1 MQLTTENND
10 VFINLWNE
18 NKPDGFVHP
27 MRKGVADIIFY
38 ALELAEY
45 TVNFENDVLSL
56 YDNQTNED
64 LGNKSLK
71 DIFDKAYSICDTD
84 YPDDTTSRTFG
95 FNILS
100 IFENEELSP
109 IEYKKEIRET
119 LYKFYQT
126 EKYFNTDEF
135 LFNSIDYTTKNWVEI
150 DNTYYEFEETQNMLS
165 IGDSIVDLENIYGEI
180 HFPDEAITDG
190 KIKIFDSDSSCIDYL
205 CEKHNLKDFEEIQDI
220 LMRDFDYP
228 TKEVVE
234 KVLPDFD
241 NEQIKLLA
249 DIIED
254 QEINLEYITPLTF
267 ENIYFEIDESKL
279 TDFEIETLDE
289 IKKQLL
295 KPTVEIFKQSF
306 DSFIMSLSEAASSSI
321 QKDLEKLKSKA
332 LYVFNVDNNEFT
344 IVSKRDS
351 ENPFMVHK
359 YYPENETGGIHHG
372 SYDIDTYESAEKIA
386 ANRLINEQK
395 EKYELINFIAGTRE
409 EDFNLELKNELFS
422 VFKYLNEYSL
432 TEENKIE
439 LIDVKAYQY
448 EGPSGKL
455 KVLVE
460 YNGNCREDDLFNL
473 LHDDEEKGQDG
484 HDYEINGYKIDLN
497 PIKAEKSGTISEYLA
512 MLKNVE
518 EKWPDFTDIVEVFRV
533 NGILI
538 SEEDKK
544 DFETF
549 FNYHMEINT
558 QSFFKKN
565 EKLYLEDEVA
575 GSKELVDKEFL
586 FGKLESYIQNCNDSN
601 DEYLQVHKNLFS
613 KYIQEQTYLTQEE
626 QKSQMYKK
634 IYSKDSNGT
643 ERWREYDDKG
653 NQIHYKDHKGNESWY
668 EYNEKGNQI
677 HYKDSKGFEEWH
689 EYDEKGNEIYYKNSY
704 GIERWK
710 EYDDKGN
717 VIYYKD
723 SDGIEEWN
731 EYDDKGNRIH
741 FKSSRGYEYWSE
753 YDDKGNVIHFKD
765 SNGYETWTDYDNK
778 GNVIYYKDSNGFER
792 SSTVEYVS
800 KEQYLQEKNNSQIET
815 KYTKADINDLQSF
828 FFPYPQLSESLCYQI
843 LDDFELYKIPFF
855 KDSDGNIYQRE
866 MNTDLAEGDESD
878 YQLLTQDGI
887 IDQEYNWLIDRKYT
901 PEDEIDL
908 QKELEDIKK
917 FEENPKSYYKKI
929 FKLALEKE
937 IEKVKKEINEG
948 NVKDVIE
955 KNILEIAEERLGSY
969 ASPEE
974 IIGWYISDDEKNY
987 FENWKNSGDFPD
999 YKEALDSMFA
1009 YVYEHDTSKQNLR
1022 YISELNDT
1030 TQNKLK
1036 TLLQEHFEK
1045 EGLSEG
1051 EIKTAIQN
1059 AIDSKIDD
1067 LNQLMESNEKIK
1079 SLLTNEEDWQ
1089 QVVYEWNE
1097 RKQGTNSEFKPIGTL
1112 VEVNPSHKQ
1121 QCESLRKNTSFIDI
1135 YDAELILGMIN
1146 YDKDSF
1152 EFMLDIDNGN
1162 FVEIDRKNNKIIDVT
1177 DTEGALSYLRDEI
1190 NYRTQDVVE
1199 ESFTVEEIAAAN
1211 RLIRPLEFI
1220 DNKNRQKIIEKNIY
1234 VVEEGLVTGSRE
1246 PSFVPYNEFASKR
1259 LLDKTFTTKEA
1270 CEVFC
1275 RKENA
1280 FQIAKAHIDEVDNS
1294 KEYSEAEKEKYVKVY
1309 FEQSEKN
1316 WDEYDNQVP
1325 SYKELEI
1332 LIKGLDA
1339 FNHGEEALTF
1349 TRPDADDI
1357 ENGFDNGWD
1366 FSEICKGYAEFA
1378 DGYNESNVICRL
1390 DDMMIFDSDSDAAVQ
1405 AKKDG
1410 YQFLEVGKDIIFPD
1424 EMLNDDIEYRNYIDT
1439 PENRT
1444 ILKDFLRLKEHSIS
1458 VDYAFPD
1465 NITYKKENG
1474 AEIKITIYEEP
1485 RWDFDDNN
1493 ELLNIIKEADEDYYE
1508 EIKKIIAENPS
1519 RKFDFDLGKSLRYDD
1534 NTFYNSFHIDY
1545 SKETLSQ
1552 KLDNKFIVRYWTT
1565 DDTFENKLPQ
1575 ISNFDFAGEDSTII
1589 ILNNEVTEKLNAMIR
1604 KHVKN
1609 NIDAFENYKT
1619 YRNEQINKVL
1629 YTEIKQHGEPSVSI
1643 DGKGKVIARFQTF
1656 TISNDLHNLLELP
1669 HFSWHDAQT
1678 GKSYP
1683 YQYALYADFEL
1694 DENSIDET
1702 KEPEIK
1708 YFEFID
1714 DGTKEIQSADSMKR
1728 NSGLLEQNQSI
1739 KEVITNTF
1747 KQVAQEYYNQNVSI
1761 ELPVEQQNETTMQF
1775 TTENT
1780 KKTQMYKIIYKQSS
1794 QGIEEWHEYDP
1805 NGNKIHYKDS
1815 NGVEEWI
1822 EYDSNGNKIH
1832 YKNNGGFEEWYE
1844 YNSNGKEIHYKDS
1857 EGEELWYE
1865 YDSNGNKICSKDSDN
1880 LETHHEYDSNGNEI
1894 YSKNS
1899 SGYKQ
1904 WYEYDSNGNKIHY
1917 KDSYG
1922 FERWYE
1928 YNSNG
1933 KEIHYKDSHSFE
1945 YWKEYDSKGN
1955 VIHYKEATGFERW
1968 LEYDSNGN
1976 HIYSKDSNGSEK
1988 WSTVEYLTKEQ
1999 YLLEKNEA
2007 VQKLNK
2013 ADSLTFGQFNSE
2025 TNELKLIKE
2034 AYFKEL
2040 VIDENNASKNKV
2052 ILGFK
2057 ENDQEQLL
2065 EMGEVEYK
2073 SLLNALGFSKEQQEN
2088 TLEIN
2093 KYKTVAEEKPEVVFD
2108 MIKSDYLGGTHFSD
2122 NELIGYLKGLKKS
2135 NNYHHYLDELLFES
2149 LKQSDESL
2157 FSKVVD
2163 AGADLTWRR
2172 EENGEPINILHYA
2185 AADNLDIATKKI
2197 IEKTKSLEVDD
2208 HINLFSEESFEGHTP
2223 LEIAISNSGGEYFEN
2238 TKLLIDAMDNEDFSG
2253 VEDLLIEDKLGNKV
2267 LYTSKDNLGCVS
2279 ILCFDKNNNIISS
2292 DTESL
2297 VDEKS
2302 LGEIIS
2308 QDLIY
2313 QTNNDFIKGNIELN
2327 RSSKLISELKEVP
2340 QKLWND
2346 EINIKLLKTLPE
2358 AGFFNSKKDLY
2369 DFDSILALEKIK
2381 KSLFSDFDN
2390 QKESLLQGLYTKKEF
2405 VDSIKEKE
2413 LNLEELNDCEI
2424 GEFVECL
2431 ENKFFRTELAALCFD
2446 KKINELFDT
2455 ISPRPNEMGMYKN
2468 NDYTCLSLKISAASK
2483 NRPITEGEAE
2493 IILKYIQYENFN
2505 FYESMNNE
2513 LCMLDV
2519 SEDFTGEGKIMTPEK
2534 IVDMAHR
2541 MMVKAR
2547 DEEYSIYDVKDEE
2560 VFNDLRNK
2568 FGLIEEQQIESSK
2581 DEKTSVV
2588 EQFFSKLKDSLYD
2601 NAKLEDV
2608 LKSAASVLQTFS
2620 DTEKKEISQ
2629 YLNDKGASSGDRV
2642 GKVLS
2647 SILEIK
2653 EPGQK
2658 KKRSKADD
2666 DTRGR

>member
-1 MQLTTENND
+1 MQLTTENTKE
-10 VFINLWNE
+10 FIEFWNN
-18 NKPDGFVHP
+18 NKPEKFVHP
-27 MRKGVADIIFY
+27 MHEGIATVILDY
-38 ALELAEY
+38 LDQAEY
-45 TVNFENDVLSL
+45 QLTLEDNKVTVFDQ
-56 YDNQTNED
+56 QTNEE
-64 LGNKSLK
+64 LGEYTPEELFWKARLLIESNDKDSRSSTNHYNNLL
-71 DIFDKAYSICDTD
+71 DIFSNK
-84 YPDDTTSRTFG
+84 
-95 FNILS
+95 
-100 IFENEELSP
+100 ELSP
-109 IEYKKEIRET
+109 KEYNEQIRDELQNYYLT
-119 LYKFYQT
+119 N
-126 EKYFNTDEF
+126 ECFNKNDE
-135 LFNSIDYTTKNWVEI
+135 LKWNSIDYTTKNWIEI
-150 DNTYYEFEETQNMLS
+150 ENTYYEYEETRGFLS
-165 IGDSIVDLENIYGEI
+165 IGDSLTDLEKEYGENN
-180 HFPDEAITDG
+180 FPEKAVEDGRLLIDEQSKLEEYI
-190 KIKIFDSDSSCIDYL
+190 IKRHALKCFSDVEELLWDY
-205 CEKHNLKDFEEIQDI
+205 E
-220 LMRDFDYP
+220 YP
-228 TKEVVE
+228 TKD
-234 KVLPDFD
+234 VLKYYIPKID
-241 NEQIKLLA
+241 NEQLEVLT
-249 DIIED
+249 DIVD
-254 QEINLEYITPLTF
+254 SQNINLELLRKVSF
-267 ENIYFEIDESKL
+267 EDIYNEIDKSKL
-279 TDFEIETLDE
+279 NEVQLEELNK
-289 IKKQLL
+289 IKEELS

-306 DSFIMSLSEAASSSI
+306 DSFIMSLSEAASKSI
-321 QKDLEKLKSKA
+321 QRDIEKLNAKA
-332 LYVFNVDNNEFT
+332 FYVFNVDNNEYT
-344 IVSKRDS
+344 IVSKRKRDG
-351 ENPFMVHK
+351 ENPFMIHK

-372 SYDIDTYESAEKIA
+372 SYDIDTYENAEKIA

-409 EDFNLELKNELFS
+409 DEFNLELKNNLSS
-422 VFKYLNEYSL
+422 VFDYLNEYSL
-432 TEENKIE
+432 NEEDQIE

-460 YNGNCREDDLFNL
+460 YKGNCREDDLFNL
-473 LHDDEEKGQDG
+473 LHYEEENGQDG

-518 EKWPDFTDIVEVFRV
+518 EKWPEV
-533 NGILI
+533 NKLI
-538 SEEDKK
+538 
-544 DFETF
+544 
-549 FNYHMEINT
+549 N
-558 QSFFKKN
+558 
-565 EKLYLEDEVA
+565 
-575 GSKELVDKEFL
+575 
-586 FGKLESYIQNCNDSN
+586 
-601 DEYLQVHKNLFS
+601 
-613 KYIQEQTYLTQEE
+613 E
-626 QKSQMYKK
+626 QKENVMYKK
-634 IYSKDSNGT
+634 IYS
-643 ERWREYDDKG
+643 
-653 NQIHYKDHKGNESWY
+653 
-668 EYNEKGNQI
+668 
-677 HYKDSKGFEEWH
+677 
-689 EYDEKGNEIYYKNSY
+689 
-704 GIERWK
+704 
-710 EYDDKGN
+710 
-717 VIYYKD
+717 
-723 SDGIEEWN
+723 
-731 EYDDKGNRIH
+731 
-741 FKSSRGYEYWSE
+741 
-753 YDDKGNVIHFKD
+753 KD

-843 LDDFELYKIPFF
+843 LDDFELYKIPLF

-887 IDQEYNWLIDRKYT
+887 IDHEYNWLIDRKYT

-1022 YISELNDT
+1022 YISDLNDT

-1390 DDMMIFDSDSDAAVQ
+1390 DDMMIFDSDSDAALQ

-1410 YQFLEVGKDIIFPD
+1410 YQFLEVGKDIIFPE

-1465 NITYKKENG
+1465 DLTYKKEDGN
-1474 AEIKITIYEEP
+1474 EIKITIYEEP
-1485 RWDFDDNN
+1485 RWDFEDNN
-1493 ELLNIIKEADEDYYE
+1493 ELLNIIKEADEDYYD
-1508 EIKKIIAENPS
+1508 EIKKIITENPS
-1519 RKFDFDLGKSLRYDD
+1519 RKFNFDLGKSLRYDD

-1619 YRNEQINKVL
+1619 YRNEQISKVL
-1629 YTEIKQHGEPSVSI
+1629 YAEIKQHGEPI
-1643 DGKGKVIARFQTF
+1643 ITINEDGETNARFQTF
-1656 TISNDLHNLLELP
+1656 TISNDLHDLLELP
-1669 HFSWHDAQT
+1669 HVSWHDAQT

-1683 YQYALYADFEL
+1683 YQYALYADFNL
-1694 DENSIDET
+1694 DGNSIDET

-1728 NSGLLEQNQSI
+1728 NLGLLEQNQSI

-1747 KQVAQEYYNQNVSI
+1747 KQVAQEYYNQNVSF
-1761 ELPVEQQNETTMQF
+1761 ELPVKQQNETTMQF

-1794 QGIEEWHEYDP
+1794 QGIKEWHEYDP
-1805 NGNKIHYKDS
+1805 NGNEIHYKDS
-1815 NGVEEWI
+1815 NGVEEWR

-1832 YKNNGGFEEWYE
+1832 YK
-1844 YNSNGKEIHYKDS
+1844 DS
-1857 EGEELWYE
+1857 EGFEVWYE

-1880 LETHHEYDSNGNEI
+1880 LETQHENDSNGNEI
-1894 YSKNS
+1894 YSKRS
-1899 SGYKQ
+1899 DDYEQ

-1917 KDSYG
+1917 KDSNG
-1922 FERWYE
+1922 FEQWYE

-1955 VIHYKEATGFERW
+1955 VIHYKDATGFERW
-1968 LEYDSNGN
+1968 LKYDSNGN

-2007 VQKLNK
+2007 VQKFNK
-2013 ADSLTFGQFNSE
+2013 AESLTFGQFNSD
-2025 TNELKLIKE
+2025 TNEIKLIKE

-2057 ENDQEQLL
+2057 ENDQEHLL
-2065 EMGEVEYK
+2065 EMGENEYK
-2073 SLLNALGFSKEQQEN
+2073 NLLNAFGFLKEQQEN

-2093 KYKTVAEEKPEVVFD
+2093 KFKTFAEEKPEVVFEL
-2108 MIKSDYLGGTHFSD
+2108 IKSDYLGGTPFSD

-2149 LKQSDESL
+2149 LEQSDESL
-2157 FSKVVD
+2157 FSNVVD
-2163 AGADLTWRR
+2163 VGADLTWRR

-2185 AADNLDIATKKI
+2185 AADNLDIAIRKI

-2208 HINLFSEESFEGHTP
+2208 YINLFSEENFEGHTP
-2223 LEIAISNSGGEYFEN
+2223 LEIVISNSDGQYFES
-2238 TKLLIDAMDNEDFSG
+2238 TKLLIDAMDDKGFSG
-2253 VEDLLIEDKLGNKV
+2253 VKDLLFEDKLGNKV
-2267 LYTSKDNLGCVS
+2267 LYTSKDNLDCVS

-2413 LNLEELNDCEI
+2413 LNLEELNNCEI

-2431 ENKFFRTELAALCFD
+2431 ENKYFRTELAALCFD

-2468 NDYTCLSLKISAASK
+2468 NDYTCLSLKISAASN

-2519 SEDFTGEGKIMTPEK
+2519 SEDFTGGVI
-2534 IVDMAHR
+2534 
-2541 MMVKAR
+2541 
-2547 DEEYSIYDVKDEE
+2547 
-2560 VFNDLRNK
+2560 
-2568 FGLIEEQQIESSK
+2568 
-2581 DEKTSVV
+2581 
-2588 EQFFSKLKDSLYD
+2588 
-2601 NAKLEDV
+2601 
-2608 LKSAASVLQTFS
+2608 
-2620 DTEKKEISQ
+2620 KK
-2629 YLNDKGASSGDRV
+2629 
-2642 GKVLS
+2642 
-2647 SILEIK
+2647 
-2653 EPGQK
+2653 
-2658 KKRSKADD
+2658 
-2666 DTRGR
+2666 

>member
-100 IFENEELSP
+100 IFKNEELSP

-165 IGDSIVDLENIYGEI
+165 IGDSIVDLEDIYGEN

-205 CEKHNLKDFEEIQDI
+205 CEKHNLKDFEEVQDI

-306 DSFIMSLSEAASSSI
+306 DSFIMSLSEASSKSI
-321 QKDLEKLKSKA
+321 QTDIENIKAKA
-332 LYVFNVDNNEFT
+332 LYVFNVDNNEYT

-372 SYDIDTYESAEKIA
+372 SYDIDTYENAEKIA
-386 ANRLINEQK
+386 ANRLIDEHK
-395 EKYELINFIAGTRE
+395 EKYKLINFIAATRE
-409 EDFNLELKNELFS
+409 EEFNLELKNKLSS
-422 VFKYLNEYSL
+422 VFEYLNEYSL
-432 TEENKIE
+432 NEENQIE

-460 YNGNCREDDLFNL
+460 YKGNCREDDLFNL
-473 LHDDEEKGQDG
+473 LHDDEENGQDG

-512 MLKNVE
+512 ILKNVE
-518 EKWPDFTDIVEVFRV
+518 EKWPEV
-533 NGILI
+533 N
-538 SEEDKK
+538 K
-544 DFETF
+544 
-549 FNYHMEINT
+549 
-558 QSFFKKN
+558 
-565 EKLYLEDEVA
+565 
-575 GSKELVDKEFL
+575 
-586 FGKLESYIQNCNDSN
+586 
-601 DEYLQVHKNLFS
+601 
-613 KYIQEQTYLTQEE
+613 QEW
-626 QKSQMYKK
+626 QKS
-634 IYSKDSNGT
+634 IEAWN
-643 ERWREYDDKG
+643 
-653 NQIHYKDHKGNESWY
+653 
-668 EYNEKGNQI
+668 
-677 HYKDSKGFEEWH
+677 
-689 EYDEKGNEIYYKNSY
+689 KN
-704 GIERWK
+704 
-710 EYDDKGN
+710 
-717 VIYYKD
+717 
-723 SDGIEEWN
+723 
-731 EYDDKGNRIH
+731 
-741 FKSSRGYEYWSE
+741 
-753 YDDKGNVIHFKD
+753 
-765 SNGYETWTDYDNK
+765 
-778 GNVIYYKDSNGFER
+778 
-792 SSTVEYVS
+792 
-800 KEQYLQEKNNSQIET
+800 
-815 KYTKADINDLQSF
+815 
-828 FFPYPQLSESLCYQI
+828 
-843 LDDFELYKIPFF
+843 
-855 KDSDGNIYQRE
+855 
-866 MNTDLAEGDESD
+866 
-878 YQLLTQDGI
+878 
-887 IDQEYNWLIDRKYT
+887 
-901 PEDEIDL
+901 
-908 QKELEDIKK
+908 
-917 FEENPKSYYKKI
+917 
-929 FKLALEKE
+929 
-937 IEKVKKEINEG
+937 
-948 NVKDVIE
+948 
-955 KNILEIAEERLGSY
+955 
-969 ASPEE
+969 
-974 IIGWYISDDEKNY
+974 
-987 FENWKNSGDFPD
+987 
-999 YKEALDSMFA
+999 
-1009 YVYEHDTSKQNLR
+1009 
-1022 YISELNDT
+1022 
-1030 TQNKLK
+1030 
-1036 TLLQEHFEK
+1036 
-1045 EGLSEG
+1045 
-1051 EIKTAIQN
+1051 
-1059 AIDSKIDD
+1059 
-1067 LNQLMESNEKIK
+1067 
-1079 SLLTNEEDWQ
+1079 
-1089 QVVYEWNE
+1089 
-1097 RKQGTNSEFKPIGTL
+1097 KQGTNSEFKSIGTL
-1112 VEVNPSHKQ
+1112 IEVDSSDEQ
-1121 QCESLRKNTSFIDI
+1121 QIESLRKNTKEFNIDQKE
-1135 YDAELILGMIN
+1135 AKALLSMVN
-1146 YDKDSF
+1146 YDSSSF
-1152 EFMLDIDNGN
+1152 EFMFDIDNGN
-1162 FVEIDRKNNKIIDVT
+1162 FVEIDKKNKKIIDVAT
-1177 DTEGALSYLRDEI
+1177 SKNILGYLSDEI
-1190 NYRTQDVVE
+1190 KYRIKEDVS
-1199 ESFTVEEIAAAN
+1199 ESFTVEELFNAN
-1211 RLIRPLEFI
+1211 VLNNVLEYI
-1220 DNKNRQKIIEKNIY
+1220 NKEPRYFQELNKVEKEAVISGYWEAPDPEMYEN
-1234 VVEEGLVTGSRE
+1234 VVEEFYYKKGLKEPEPGLVQYPGDEWVSNYLSDNKINFNTEYWNSI
-1246 PSFVPYNEFASKR
+1246 F
-1259 LLDKTFTTKEA
+1259 
-1270 CEVFC
+1270 EVVN
-1275 RKENA
+1275 RQENA
-1280 FQIAKAHIDEVDNS
+1280 FEVAKKYLTEIDSS
-1294 KEYSEAEKEKYVKVY
+1294 KEYDEFQKLDFVKK
-1309 FEQSEKN
+1309 FFNLLKQG
-1316 WDEYDNQVP
+1316 WDEYDEYEQPP

-1332 LIKGLDA
+1332 LIKGKDA
-1339 FNHGEEALTF
+1339 FEYGEDSLSF
-1349 TRPDADDI
+1349 IRPDADAI
-1357 ENGFDNGWD
+1357 ENGFDNSWD
-1366 FSEICKGYAEFA
+1366 FEEICKGYAEFA

-1390 DDMMIFDSDSDAAVQ
+1390 DDMMIFDSDSDAAIQ

-1410 YQFLEVGKDIIFPD
+1410 YQFLEVGKDIIFPE

-1465 NITYKKENG
+1465 DLTYKKEDGN
-1474 AEIKITIYEEP
+1474 EIKITIYEEP
-1485 RWDFDDNN
+1485 RWDFEDNN
-1493 ELLNIIKEADEDYYE
+1493 ELLNIIKEADEDYYD
-1508 EIKKIIAENPS
+1508 EIKKIITENPS

-1619 YRNEQINKVL
+1619 YRNEQISKVL
-1629 YTEIKQHGEPSVSI
+1629 YAEIKQHGEPI
-1643 DGKGKVIARFQTF
+1643 ITINEDGETNSRFQTF
-1656 TISNDLHNLLELP
+1656 TISNDLHDLLELP
-1669 HFSWHDAQT
+1669 HVSWHDAQT

-1683 YQYALYADFEL
+1683 YQYALYADFNL
-1694 DENSIDET
+1694 DGNSIDET

-1728 NSGLLEQNQSI
+1728 NLGLLEQNQSI

-1747 KQVAQEYYNQNVSI
+1747 KQVAQEYYNQNVSF

-1794 QGIEEWHEYDP
+1794 QGIKEWHEYDP
-1805 NGNKIHYKDS
+1805 NGNEIHYKDS
-1815 NGVEEWI
+1815 NGVEEWR

-1832 YKNNGGFEEWYE
+1832 YKNSDGFEQWYE
-1844 YNSNGKEIHYKDS
+1844 YDEKGNEIHFKDS
-1857 EGEELWYE
+1857 EGFEVWYE
-1865 YDSNGNKICSKDSDN
+1865 YDSKGNKICSKDSDN
-1880 LETHHEYDSNGNEI
+1880 LETQHENDSNGNEI
-1894 YSKNS
+1894 YSKRSDN
-1899 SGYKQ
+1899 YEQ

-1917 KDSYG
+1917 KDSNG
-1922 FERWYE
+1922 VEEWRE
-1928 YNSNG
+1928 YDSNG

-1955 VIHYKEATGFERW
+1955 VIHYKDATGFERW
-1968 LEYDSNGN
+1968 LKYDSNGN

-2040 VIDENNASKNKV
+2040 VIDENDPSKNKV
-2052 ILGFK
+2052 VLGFK

-2065 EMGEVEYK
+2065 EMGGVEYK
-2073 SLLNALGFSKEQQEN
+2073 NLLNALGFSKEQQEN

-2093 KYKTVAEEKPEVVFD
+2093 KYKTFAEEKPEVVFD
-2108 MIKSDYLGGTHFSD
+2108 MIKSDYLGGTLFSD
-2122 NELIGYLKGLKKS
+2122 NKLIGYLKGLKKS

-2185 AADNLDIATKKI
+2185 AADNLDIAIKKI

-2208 HINLFSEESFEGHTP
+2208 YINLFSEENFEGHTP
-2223 LEIAISNSGGEYFEN
+2223 LEIAISNSGGEYFES
-2238 TKLLIDAMDNEDFSG
+2238 TKLLIDAMDDEGFSG

-2267 LYTSKDNLGCVS
+2267 LYTSWDNLDCAS
-2279 ILCFDKNNNIISS
+2279 ISCFDGNNNIISV

-2302 LGEIIS
+2302 FGEIVS

-2313 QTNNDFIKGNIELN
+2313 QTNNDFFKGNIIELN
-2327 RSSKLISELKEVP
+2327 RSSKLISELKKVP
-2340 QKLWND
+2340 QKLWDD

-2413 LNLEELNDCEI
+2413 LNLEELNNCEI

-2431 ENKFFRTELAALCFD
+2431 ENKYFRTELAALCFD
-2446 KKINELFDT
+2446 KKIKELFDT

-2468 NDYTCLSLKISAASK
+2468 NDYTCLSLKISAASN

-2519 SEDFTGEGKIMTPEK
+2519 SEDFTGEGEIMTPEK
-2534 IVDMAHR
+2534 IIDMAYQ

-2568 FGLIEEQQIESSK
+2568 FGLIEEQKIESSK
-2581 DEKTSVV
+2581 DEELKKQETSVV
-2588 EQFFSKLKDSLYD
+2588 KQFFSKLKESIYD

-2629 YLNDKGASSGDRV
+2629 YLRNKDASLGNSSNG
-2642 GKVLS
+2642 LS

>member
-64 LGNKSLK
+64 LGNKSIK

-100 IFENEELSP
+100 IFKNEELSP
-109 IEYKKEIRET
+109 IEYKKEIREI

-150 DNTYYEFEETQNMLS
+150 DNTYYEFEKTQNMLS
-165 IGDSIVDLENIYGEI
+165 IGDSIVNLEDIYGEN

-190 KIKIFDSDSSCIDYL
+190 KIKIFDSNSSCIDYL
-205 CEKHNLKDFEEIQDI
+205 CEKHNLKDFEEVQDI

-241 NEQIKLLA
+241 NEQIKLLV

-289 IKKQLL
+289 IKKQLS

-306 DSFIMSLSEAASSSI
+306 DSFIMSLSEAASKSI
-321 QKDLEKLKSKA
+321 QRDIEKLNAKA
-332 LYVFNVDNNEFT
+332 LYVFNVDNNEYT

-395 EKYELINFIAGTRE
+395 EKYELINFIAATRE
-409 EDFNLELKNELFS
+409 EEFNLELKNKLSS
-422 VFKYLNEYSL
+422 VFEYLNEYSL
-432 TEENKIE
+432 NEENQIE

-460 YNGNCREDDLFNL
+460 YKGNCREDDLFNL
-473 LHDDEEKGQDG
+473 LHDDEENGQDR
-484 HDYEINGYKIDLN
+484 HEYEINGYKLDLN
-497 PIKAEKSGTISEYLA
+497 PIKAEKSGTISEYLT

-518 EKWPDFTDIVEVFRV
+518 EKWTEV
-533 NGILI
+533 N
-538 SEEDKK
+538 K
-544 DFETF
+544 
-549 FNYHMEINT
+549 
-558 QSFFKKN
+558 
-565 EKLYLEDEVA
+565 
-575 GSKELVDKEFL
+575 
-586 FGKLESYIQNCNDSN
+586 
-601 DEYLQVHKNLFS
+601 
-613 KYIQEQTYLTQEE
+613 QEW
-626 QKSQMYKK
+626 QKS
-634 IYSKDSNGT
+634 IEAWN
-643 ERWREYDDKG
+643 
-653 NQIHYKDHKGNESWY
+653 
-668 EYNEKGNQI
+668 
-677 HYKDSKGFEEWH
+677 
-689 EYDEKGNEIYYKNSY
+689 KN
-704 GIERWK
+704 
-710 EYDDKGN
+710 
-717 VIYYKD
+717 
-723 SDGIEEWN
+723 
-731 EYDDKGNRIH
+731 
-741 FKSSRGYEYWSE
+741 
-753 YDDKGNVIHFKD
+753 
-765 SNGYETWTDYDNK
+765 
-778 GNVIYYKDSNGFER
+778 
-792 SSTVEYVS
+792 
-800 KEQYLQEKNNSQIET
+800 
-815 KYTKADINDLQSF
+815 
-828 FFPYPQLSESLCYQI
+828 
-843 LDDFELYKIPFF
+843 
-855 KDSDGNIYQRE
+855 
-866 MNTDLAEGDESD
+866 
-878 YQLLTQDGI
+878 
-887 IDQEYNWLIDRKYT
+887 
-901 PEDEIDL
+901 
-908 QKELEDIKK
+908 
-917 FEENPKSYYKKI
+917 
-929 FKLALEKE
+929 
-937 IEKVKKEINEG
+937 
-948 NVKDVIE
+948 
-955 KNILEIAEERLGSY
+955 
-969 ASPEE
+969 
-974 IIGWYISDDEKNY
+974 
-987 FENWKNSGDFPD
+987 
-999 YKEALDSMFA
+999 
-1009 YVYEHDTSKQNLR
+1009 
-1022 YISELNDT
+1022 
-1030 TQNKLK
+1030 
-1036 TLLQEHFEK
+1036 
-1045 EGLSEG
+1045 
-1051 EIKTAIQN
+1051 
-1059 AIDSKIDD
+1059 
-1067 LNQLMESNEKIK
+1067 
-1079 SLLTNEEDWQ
+1079 
-1089 QVVYEWNE
+1089 
-1097 RKQGTNSEFKPIGTL
+1097 KQGTNSEFKSIGTL
-1112 VEVNPSHKQ
+1112 IEVNSSDEQ
-1121 QCESLRKNTSFIDI
+1121 QIESLRKNTKDFNIDQKE
-1135 YDAELILGMIN
+1135 AKALLSMVN
-1146 YDKDSF
+1146 YDSSSF
-1152 EFMLDIDNGN
+1152 EFMFDIDNGN
-1162 FVEIDRKNNKIIDVT
+1162 FVEIDKKNKKIIDVAT
-1177 DTEGALSYLRDEI
+1177 SKNILGYLTDEI
-1190 NYRTQDVVE
+1190 KYIIKEEVS
-1199 ESFTVEEIAAAN
+1199 ESFTVEELFNAN
-1211 RLIRPLEFI
+1211 VLNNVLEYI
-1220 DNKNRQKIIEKNIY
+1220 NKEPRYFQDLNKVEKEAVISGY
-1234 VVEEGLVTGSRE
+1234 WEAPDPDMYEKVVEEFYYKKGLKEPEPGLVQYPGDEWVSNYLSDNKINFNTEYWNSI
-1246 PSFVPYNEFASKR
+1246 F
-1259 LLDKTFTTKEA
+1259 
-1270 CEVFC
+1270 EVVN
-1275 RKENA
+1275 RQENA
-1280 FQIAKAHIDEVDNS
+1280 FEVAKKYFTEIDSS
-1294 KEYSEAEKEKYVKVY
+1294 KEYDEFQKLDFVKK
-1309 FEQSEKN
+1309 FFNLLKQG
-1316 WDEYDNQVP
+1316 WDEYDEYEQPP

-1332 LIKGLDA
+1332 LIKGIDA
-1339 FNHGEEALTF
+1339 FEYGEDSLSF
-1349 TRPDADDI
+1349 IRPDADAI
-1357 ENGFDNGWD
+1357 ENGFDNSWD
-1366 FSEICKGYAEFA
+1366 FEEICKGYAEFA

-1390 DDMMIFDSDSDAAVQ
+1390 DDMMIFDSDSDAAIQ

-1410 YQFLEVGKDIIFPD
+1410 YQFLEVGKDIIFPE

-1465 NITYKKENG
+1465 DLTYKKEDGN
-1474 AEIKITIYEEP
+1474 EIKITIYEEP
-1485 RWDFDDNN
+1485 RWDFEDNN
-1493 ELLNIIKEADEDYYE
+1493 ELLNIIKEADEDYYD
-1508 EIKKIIAENPS
+1508 EIKKIITENPS

-1619 YRNEQINKVL
+1619 YRNEQISKVL
-1629 YTEIKQHGEPSVSI
+1629 YAEIKQHGEPI
-1643 DGKGKVIARFQTF
+1643 ITINEDGETNARFQTF
-1656 TISNDLHNLLELP
+1656 TISNDLHDLLELP
-1669 HFSWHDAQT
+1669 HVSWHDAQT

-1683 YQYALYADFEL
+1683 YQYALYADFNL
-1694 DENSIDET
+1694 DGNSIDET

-1728 NSGLLEQNQSI
+1728 NLGLLEQNQSI

-1747 KQVAQEYYNQNVSI
+1747 KQVAQEYYNQNVSF

-1794 QGIEEWHEYDP
+1794 QGIKEWHEYDP
-1805 NGNKIHYKDS
+1805 NGNEIHYKDS
-1815 NGVEEWI
+1815 NGVEEWR

-1832 YKNNGGFEEWYE
+1832 YKNSDGYEEWNE
-1844 YNSNGKEIHYKDS
+1844 YNDNGNKIHYKDS
-1857 EGEELWYE
+1857 EGFEVWYE

-1880 LETHHEYDSNGNEI
+1880 IETQHENDSNGNEI
-1894 YSKNS
+1894 YSKRS
-1899 SGYKQ
+1899 DDYEQ

-1917 KDSYG
+1917 KDSNG
-1922 FERWYE
+1922 FEQWYE

-1955 VIHYKEATGFERW
+1955 VIHYKDATGFERW
-1968 LEYDSNGN
+1968 LKYDSNGN

-1999 YLLEKNEA
+1999 YLLEKNEP

-2013 ADSLTFGQFNSE
+2013 AESLTFGQFNSE
-2025 TNELKLIKE
+2025 TNEIKLIKE

-2040 VIDENNASKNKV
+2040 VIDENDASKNKV
-2052 ILGFK
+2052 VLGFK

-2073 SLLNALGFSKEQQEN
+2073 NLLNAFGFLKEQQEN

-2093 KYKTVAEEKPEVVFD
+2093 KYKTFAEEKPEVVFEL
-2108 MIKSDYLGGTHFSD
+2108 IKSDYLGGTPFSD

-2149 LKQSDESL
+2149 LEQSDESL
-2157 FSKVVD
+2157 FSNVVD
-2163 AGADLTWRR
+2163 VGADLTWRR

-2185 AADNLDIATKKI
+2185 AADNLDIAIRKI

-2208 HINLFSEESFEGHTP
+2208 YINLFSEENFEGHTP
-2223 LEIAISNSGGEYFEN
+2223 LEIAISNSGGEYFES
-2238 TKLLIDAMDNEDFSG
+2238 TKLLIDAMDDKGFSG
-2253 VEDLLIEDKLGNKV
+2253 VKDLLFEDKLGNKV
-2267 LYTSKDNLGCVS
+2267 LYTSKDNLDCVS

-2413 LNLEELNDCEI
+2413 LNLEELNNCEI

-2431 ENKFFRTELAALCFD
+2431 ENKYFRTELAALCFD

-2468 NDYTCLSLKISAASK
+2468 NDYTCLSLKISAASN

-2581 DEKTSVV
+2581 DEELKNQATSVIK
-2588 EQFFSKLKDSLYD
+2588 QFFSKLKDSLYD

-2608 LKSAASVLQTFS
+2608 LKSAATVLQTFS

>member
-1 MQLTTENND
+1 MQLTTENTKE
-10 VFINLWNE
+10 FIEFWNN
-18 NKPDGFVHP
+18 NKPEKFVHP
-27 MRKGVADIIFY
+27 MHEGIATVILDY
-38 ALELAEY
+38 LDQAEY
-45 TVNFENDVLSL
+45 QLTLE
-56 YDNQTNED
+56 DNKVTIFDQQTNEE
-64 LGNKSLK
+64 LGEYTPEELFWKARLLIESNDKDSRSSTNHYNNLL
-71 DIFDKAYSICDTD
+71 DIFSNK
-84 YPDDTTSRTFG
+84 
-95 FNILS
+95 
-100 IFENEELSP
+100 ELSP
-109 IEYKKEIRET
+109 KEYKEQIRDELQNYYFTKEC
-119 LYKFYQT
+119 
-126 EKYFNTDEF
+126 FNKNDE
-135 LFNSIDYTTKNWVEI
+135 LKWNSINYTTKNWIEI
-150 DNTYYEFEETQNMLS
+150 ENTYYEYEETRGFLS
-165 IGDSIVDLENIYGEI
+165 IGDSLTDLEEEYGENN
-180 HFPDEAITDG
+180 FPEKAVEDG
-190 KIKIFDSDSSCIDYL
+190 KLKIFDVYANDVEDYL
-205 CEKHNLKDFEEIQDI
+205 REKYNLKDSEEINEI
-220 LMRDFDYP
+220 LGDYEYKTEDLLKYYIP
-228 TKEVVE
+228 NLSNENAELLSVIIDTQYIYLDH
-234 KVLPDFD
+234 LPS
-241 NEQIKLLA
+241 I
-249 DIIED
+249 
-254 QEINLEYITPLTF
+254 TF
-267 ENIYFEIDESKL
+267 ENIYNKIDKSKL
-279 TDFEIETLDE
+279 NEVQLEELNK
-289 IKKQLL
+289 IKEELS

-306 DSFIMSLSEAASSSI
+306 DSFIMSLSEAASKSI
-321 QKDLEKLKSKA
+321 QRDIEKLNAKA
-332 LYVFNVDNNEFT
+332 FYVFNVDNNEYT
-344 IVSKRDS
+344 IVSKRDG

-372 SYDIDTYESAEKIA
+372 SYDINTYENAEKIA

-409 EDFNLELKNELFS
+409 NEFNLELKNELSS
-422 VFKYLNEYSL
+422 VFEYLNEYSL
-432 TEENKIE
+432 TEENNIK

-460 YNGNCREDDLFNL
+460 YKGNCREDDLFNL
-473 LHDDEEKGQDG
+473 LHDDEENGQDR
-484 HDYEINGYKIDLN
+484 HEYEINGYKLDLN
-497 PIKAEKSGTISEYLA
+497 PIKAEKSGTISEYLT

-518 EKWPDFTDIVEVFRV
+518 EKWTEV
-533 NGILI
+533 N
-538 SEEDKK
+538 K
-544 DFETF
+544 
-549 FNYHMEINT
+549 
-558 QSFFKKN
+558 
-565 EKLYLEDEVA
+565 
-575 GSKELVDKEFL
+575 
-586 FGKLESYIQNCNDSN
+586 
-601 DEYLQVHKNLFS
+601 
-613 KYIQEQTYLTQEE
+613 QEW
-626 QKSQMYKK
+626 QKS
-634 IYSKDSNGT
+634 IEAWN
-643 ERWREYDDKG
+643 
-653 NQIHYKDHKGNESWY
+653 
-668 EYNEKGNQI
+668 
-677 HYKDSKGFEEWH
+677 
-689 EYDEKGNEIYYKNSY
+689 KN
-704 GIERWK
+704 
-710 EYDDKGN
+710 
-717 VIYYKD
+717 
-723 SDGIEEWN
+723 
-731 EYDDKGNRIH
+731 
-741 FKSSRGYEYWSE
+741 
-753 YDDKGNVIHFKD
+753 
-765 SNGYETWTDYDNK
+765 
-778 GNVIYYKDSNGFER
+778 
-792 SSTVEYVS
+792 
-800 KEQYLQEKNNSQIET
+800 
-815 KYTKADINDLQSF
+815 
-828 FFPYPQLSESLCYQI
+828 
-843 LDDFELYKIPFF
+843 
-855 KDSDGNIYQRE
+855 
-866 MNTDLAEGDESD
+866 
-878 YQLLTQDGI
+878 
-887 IDQEYNWLIDRKYT
+887 
-901 PEDEIDL
+901 
-908 QKELEDIKK
+908 
-917 FEENPKSYYKKI
+917 
-929 FKLALEKE
+929 
-937 IEKVKKEINEG
+937 
-948 NVKDVIE
+948 
-955 KNILEIAEERLGSY
+955 
-969 ASPEE
+969 
-974 IIGWYISDDEKNY
+974 
-987 FENWKNSGDFPD
+987 
-999 YKEALDSMFA
+999 
-1009 YVYEHDTSKQNLR
+1009 
-1022 YISELNDT
+1022 
-1030 TQNKLK
+1030 
-1036 TLLQEHFEK
+1036 
-1045 EGLSEG
+1045 
-1051 EIKTAIQN
+1051 
-1059 AIDSKIDD
+1059 
-1067 LNQLMESNEKIK
+1067 
-1079 SLLTNEEDWQ
+1079 
-1089 QVVYEWNE
+1089 
-1097 RKQGTNSEFKPIGTL
+1097 KQGTNSEFKSIGTL
-1112 VEVNPSHKQ
+1112 IEVNSSDEQ
-1121 QCESLRKNTSFIDI
+1121 QIESLRKNTKDFNIDQKE
-1135 YDAELILGMIN
+1135 AKALLSMVN
-1146 YDKDSF
+1146 YDSSSF
-1152 EFMLDIDNGN
+1152 EFMFDIDNGN
-1162 FVEIDRKNNKIIDVT
+1162 FVEIDKKNKKIIDVAT
-1177 DTEGALSYLRDEI
+1177 SKNILGYLTDEI
-1190 NYRTQDVVE
+1190 KYIIKEEVS
-1199 ESFTVEEIAAAN
+1199 ESFTVEELFNAN
-1211 RLIRPLEFI
+1211 VLNNVLEYI
-1220 DNKNRQKIIEKNIY
+1220 NKEPRYFQDLNKVEKEAVISGY
-1234 VVEEGLVTGSRE
+1234 WEAPDPDMYEKVVEEFYYKKGLKEPEPGLVQYPGDEWVSNYLSDNKINFNTEYWNSI
-1246 PSFVPYNEFASKR
+1246 F
-1259 LLDKTFTTKEA
+1259 
-1270 CEVFC
+1270 EVVN
-1275 RKENA
+1275 RQENA
-1280 FQIAKAHIDEVDNS
+1280 FEVAKKYFTEIDSS
-1294 KEYSEAEKEKYVKVY
+1294 KEYDEFQKLDFVKK
-1309 FEQSEKN
+1309 FFNLLKQG
-1316 WDEYDNQVP
+1316 WDEYDEYEQPP

-1332 LIKGLDA
+1332 LIKGIDA
-1339 FNHGEEALTF
+1339 FEYGEDSLSF
-1349 TRPDADDI
+1349 IRPDADAI
-1357 ENGFDNGWD
+1357 ENGFDNSWD
-1366 FSEICKGYAEFA
+1366 FEEICKGYAEFA

-1390 DDMMIFDSDSDAAVQ
+1390 DDMMIFDSDSDAAIQ

-1410 YQFLEVGKDIIFPD
+1410 YQFLEVGKDIIFPE

-1465 NITYKKENG
+1465 DLTYKKEDGN
-1474 AEIKITIYEEP
+1474 EIKITIYEEP
-1485 RWDFDDNN
+1485 RWDFEDNN
-1493 ELLNIIKEADEDYYE
+1493 ELLNIIKEADEDYYD
-1508 EIKKIIAENPS
+1508 EIKKIITENPS

-1619 YRNEQINKVL
+1619 YRNEQISKVL
-1629 YTEIKQHGEPSVSI
+1629 YAEIKQHGEPI
-1643 DGKGKVIARFQTF
+1643 ITINEDGETNARFQTF
-1656 TISNDLHNLLELP
+1656 TISNDLHDLLELP
-1669 HFSWHDAQT
+1669 HVSWHDAQT

-1683 YQYALYADFEL
+1683 YQYALYADFNL
-1694 DENSIDET
+1694 DGNSIDET

-1728 NSGLLEQNQSI
+1728 NLGLLEQNQSI

-1747 KQVAQEYYNQNVSI
+1747 KQVAQEYYNQNVSF

-1794 QGIEEWHEYDP
+1794 QGIKEWHEYDP
-1805 NGNKIHYKDS
+1805 NGNEIHYKDS
-1815 NGVEEWI
+1815 NGVEEWR

-1832 YKNNGGFEEWYE
+1832 YKNSDGYEEWNE
-1844 YNSNGKEIHYKDS
+1844 YNDNGNKIHYKDS
-1857 EGEELWYE
+1857 EGFEVWYE

-1880 LETHHEYDSNGNEI
+1880 LETQHENDSNGNEI
-1894 YSKNS
+1894 YSKRS
-1899 SGYKQ
+1899 DDYEQ

-1917 KDSYG
+1917 KDSNG
-1922 FERWYE
+1922 FEQWYE

-1955 VIHYKEATGFERW
+1955 VIHYKDATGFERW
-1968 LEYDSNGN
+1968 LKYDSNGN

-1999 YLLEKNEA
+1999 YLLEKNEP

-2013 ADSLTFGQFNSE
+2013 AESLTFGQFNSE
-2025 TNELKLIKE
+2025 TNEIKLIKE

-2040 VIDENNASKNKV
+2040 VIDENDASKNKV
-2052 ILGFK
+2052 VLGFK

-2073 SLLNALGFSKEQQEN
+2073 NLLNAFGFSKEQQEN

-2093 KYKTVAEEKPEVVFD
+2093 KYKTFAEEKPEVVFEL
-2108 MIKSDYLGGTHFSD
+2108 IKSDYLGGTPFSD

-2149 LKQSDESL
+2149 LEQSDESL
-2157 FSKVVD
+2157 FSNVVD
-2163 AGADLTWRR
+2163 VGADLTWRR

-2185 AADNLDIATKKI
+2185 AADNLDIAIRKI

-2208 HINLFSEESFEGHTP
+2208 YINLFSEENFEGHTP
-2223 LEIAISNSGGEYFEN
+2223 LEIAISNSGGEYFES
-2238 TKLLIDAMDNEDFSG
+2238 TKLLIDAMDDKGFSG
-2253 VEDLLIEDKLGNKV
+2253 VKDLLFEDKLGNKV
-2267 LYTSKDNLGCVS
+2267 LYTSKDNLDCVS

-2413 LNLEELNDCEI
+2413 LNLEELNNCEI

-2431 ENKFFRTELAALCFD
+2431 ENKYFRTELAALCFD

-2468 NDYTCLSLKISAASK
+2468 NDYTCLRLKISAASN

-2568 FGLIEEQQIESSK
+2568 FGLIEEQQIGSSK
-2581 DEKTSVV
+2581 DEELKNQATSVIK
-2588 EQFFSKLKDSLYD
+2588 QFFSKLKDSLYD

-2608 LKSAASVLQTFS
+2608 LKSAATVLQTFS

>member
-64 LGNKSLK
+64 LGNRSLK

-100 IFENEELSP
+100 IFKNEELSP

-135 LFNSIDYTTKNWVEI
+135 LFNNIDYTTKNWVEI

-165 IGDSIVDLENIYGEI
+165 IGDSIVDLEDIYGEN

-205 CEKHNLKDFEEIQDI
+205 CEKHNLKDFEEVQDI

-306 DSFIMSLSEAASSSI
+306 DSFIMSLSEAASKSI
-321 QKDLEKLKSKA
+321 QTDIENIKAKA
-332 LYVFNVDNNEFT
+332 LYVFNVDNNEYT

-422 VFKYLNEYSL
+422 VFEYLNKYSL
-432 TEENKIE
+432 NEEDQIE

-473 LHDDEEKGQDG
+473 LHDDEENGQDG

-518 EKWPDFTDIVEVFRV
+518 EKWPEV
-533 NGILI
+533 NKLI
-538 SEEDKK
+538 
-544 DFETF
+544 
-549 FNYHMEINT
+549 N
-558 QSFFKKN
+558 
-565 EKLYLEDEVA
+565 
-575 GSKELVDKEFL
+575 
-586 FGKLESYIQNCNDSN
+586 
-601 DEYLQVHKNLFS
+601 
-613 KYIQEQTYLTQEE
+613 E
-626 QKSQMYKK
+626 QKENVMYKK
-634 IYSKDSNGT
+634 KHTKDSTGVEQWSDYDNKGNVIHYKNSDGLET
-643 ERWREYDDKG
+643 WNEYDDKG
-653 NQIHYKDHKGNESWY
+653 NAIYYKDNVGYERWSEYDNKGNVIHYKNSNGYESWY
-668 EYNEKGNQI
+668 EY
-677 HYKDSKGFEEWH
+677 D
-689 EYDEKGNEIYYKNSY
+689 DKGNEIHFKNSD
-704 GIERWK
+704 GLETWN

-717 VIYYKD
+717 VIHFKNSNSYE
-723 SDGIEEWN
+723 SWN
-731 EYDDKGNRIH
+731 E
-741 FKSSRGYEYWSE
+741 
-753 YDDKGNVIHFKD
+753 DKGNVIHFKD
-765 SNGYETWTDYDNK
+765 SNGYESWNEYDDK
-778 GNVIYYKDSNGFER
+778 GNVIHYKDSEGLETWNEYDDKGNVIHFKNSDGFEYWNEYDDKDNVIHFKDSNGYERWYEYDDKGNEIHFKDSEGLETWNEYDDKGNVIHSKNSKGFELW
-792 SSTVEYVS
+792 STVEYVS

-843 LDDFELYKIPFF
+843 LDDFELYQIPLF

-878 YQLLTQDGI
+878 YHLLTQDGI

-901 PEDEIDL
+901 SEDEIDL

-917 FEENPKSYYKKI
+917 FEENPKSYYKSI
-929 FKLALEKE
+929 FKVALEKE

-955 KNILEIAEERLGSY
+955 KNILEIAEEKIGSH
-969 ASPEE
+969 AVPEE
-974 IIGWYISDDEKNY
+974 IIGWYISEDEKNY
-987 FENWKNSGDFPD
+987 FENWKNSGNFPD

-1009 YVYEHDTSKQNLR
+1009 YVYEHDTTKQNLR
-1022 YISELNDT
+1022 YVSELNET

-1045 EGLSEG
+1045 EGLSEE
-1051 EIKTAIQN
+1051 EINTAIQN

-1079 SLLTNEEDWQ
+1079 SLFTNEKEWQ
-1089 QVVYEWNE
+1089 QAVYEWNE
-1097 RKQGTNSEFKPIGTL
+1097 RRQGTNSEFKSIGTL
-1112 VEVNPSHKQ
+1112 IEVDSSDEQ
-1121 QCESLRKNTSFIDI
+1121 QIESLRKNTKDFNIDQKE
-1135 YDAELILGMIN
+1135 AKALLSMVN
-1146 YDKDSF
+1146 YDSSSF
-1152 EFMLDIDNGN
+1152 EFMFDIDNGN
-1162 FVEIDRKNNKIIDVT
+1162 FVEIDKKNKKIIDVAT
-1177 DTEGALSYLRDEI
+1177 SKNILGYLTNEI
-1190 NYRTQDVVE
+1190 KYIIKEEVS
-1199 ESFTVEEIAAAN
+1199 ESFTVEELFNAN
-1211 RLIRPLEFI
+1211 VLNNILEYI
-1220 DNKNRQKIIEKNIY
+1220 NKEPRYFQDLNKVEKEAVISGY
-1234 VVEEGLVTGSRE
+1234 WEAPDPDMYEKVVEEFYYKKGLKE
-1246 PSFVPYNEFASKR
+1246 PEPGLAEYPGDEWVSNYLSDNKINFNTEYWNSIF
-1259 LLDKTFTTKEA
+1259 
-1270 CEVFC
+1270 EVVN
-1275 RKENA
+1275 RQENA
-1280 FQIAKAHIDEVDNS
+1280 FEVAKKYFTEIDSS
-1294 KEYSEAEKEKYVKVY
+1294 KEYTEAQKSDFVTKLFNQLK
-1309 FEQSEKN
+1309 QG
-1316 WDEYDNQVP
+1316 WDEYDNQPP

-1332 LIKGLDA
+1332 LIKGMDA
-1339 FNHGEEALTF
+1339 FEYGEDSLSF
-1349 TRPDADDI
+1349 IRPDADDI

-1366 FSEICKGYAEFA
+1366 FKEVCKGYAEFA

-1390 DDMMIFDSDSDAAVQ
+1390 DDMMIFDSDSDAAIQ

-1410 YQFLEVGKDIIFPD
+1410 YQFLEVGKDIIFPE

-1439 PENRT
+1439 SENRT
-1444 ILKDFLRLKEHSIS
+1444 ILKDFLRLNCRIIEKG
-1458 VDYAFPD
+1458 YR
-1465 NITYKKENG
+1465 ITTQ
-1474 AEIKITIYEEP
+1474 I
-1485 RWDFDDNN
+1485 DFEGKNKS
-1493 ELLNIIKEADEDYYE
+1493 EL
-1508 EIKKIIAENPS
+1508 
-1519 RKFDFDLGKSLRYDD
+1519 
-1534 NTFYNSFHIDY
+1534 Y
-1545 SKETLSQ
+1545 SKIAKFFEQ
-1552 KLDNKFIVRYWTT
+1552 NKYSSVERSF
-1565 DDTFENKLPQ
+1565 
-1575 ISNFDFAGEDSTII
+1575 EDSELAEEFYKWRSANYS
-1589 ILNNEVTEKLNAMIR
+1589 ILFPPQGYHHVTRDFGVVTPE
-1604 KHVKN
+1604 
-1609 NIDAFENYKT
+1609 
-1619 YRNEQINKVL
+1619 
-1629 YTEIKQHGEPSVSI
+1629 
-1643 DGKGKVIARFQTF
+1643 
-1656 TISNDLHNLLELP
+1656 NDLYFAYEK
-1669 HFSWHDAQT
+1669 Q
-1678 GKSYP
+1678 K
-1683 YQYALYADFEL
+1683 E
-1694 DENSIDET
+1694 ENQV
-1702 KEPEIK
+1702 KEP
-1708 YFEFID
+1708 
-1714 DGTKEIQSADSMKR
+1714 
-1728 NSGLLEQNQSI
+1728 
-1739 KEVITNTF
+1739 
-1747 KQVAQEYYNQNVSI
+1747 
-1761 ELPVEQQNETTMQF
+1761 
-1775 TTENT
+1775 
-1780 KKTQMYKIIYKQSS
+1780 
-1794 QGIEEWHEYDP
+1794 
-1805 NGNKIHYKDS
+1805 
-1815 NGVEEWI
+1815 
-1822 EYDSNGNKIH
+1822 
-1832 YKNNGGFEEWYE
+1832 
-1844 YNSNGKEIHYKDS
+1844 
-1857 EGEELWYE
+1857 
-1865 YDSNGNKICSKDSDN
+1865 
-1880 LETHHEYDSNGNEI
+1880 
-1894 YSKNS
+1894 
-1899 SGYKQ
+1899 
-1904 WYEYDSNGNKIHY
+1904 
-1917 KDSYG
+1917 
-1922 FERWYE
+1922 
-1928 YNSNG
+1928 
-1933 KEIHYKDSHSFE
+1933 
-1945 YWKEYDSKGN
+1945 
-1955 VIHYKEATGFERW
+1955 
-1968 LEYDSNGN
+1968 
-1976 HIYSKDSNGSEK
+1976 
-1988 WSTVEYLTKEQ
+1988 
-1999 YLLEKNEA
+1999 

-2013 ADSLTFGQFNSE
+2013 AESLTFGQFNSE

-2040 VIDENNASKNKV
+2040 VIDEKDASKNKV

-2073 SLLNALGFSKEQQEN
+2073 NLLNAFGFSKEQQEN

-2093 KYKTVAEEKPEVVFD
+2093 KYKTFAEKKTEVVFD
-2108 MIKSDYLGGTHFSD
+2108 MIKSDYLGGTLFSD
-2122 NELIGYLKGLKKS
+2122 NELIGYLIGLKKS

-2149 LKQSDESL
+2149 LEQSDESL
-2157 FSKVVD
+2157 FSNVVD

-2185 AADNLDIATKKI
+2185 AADNLDIAIKKI

-2208 HINLFSEESFEGHTP
+2208 YINLFSEENFEGRTP
-2223 LEIAISNSGGEYFEN
+2223 LEIAISNSGGQYFES
-2238 TKLLIDAMDNEDFSG
+2238 TKLLIDAMDDEGFSG
-2253 VEDLLIEDKLGNKV
+2253 VNDLLIEDKLGNKV
-2267 LYTSKDNLGCVS
+2267 LYTSKDNLDCVS
-2279 ILCFDKNNNIISS
+2279 ILCFDKNNNIISA

-2302 LGEIIS
+2302 LGEIVS

-2340 QKLWND
+2340 QKLWDD

-2413 LNLEELNDCEI
+2413 LNLEELNNFEI

-2431 ENKFFRTELAALCFD
+2431 ENKYFRTELAALCFD

-2468 NDYTCLSLKISAASK
+2468 NDYTCLSLKISAASN

-2519 SEDFTGEGKIMTPEK
+2519 SEDFTGDGKIMTPEK
-2534 IVDMAHR
+2534 IIDMAYQ

-2568 FGLIEEQQIESSK
+2568 FGSIEEQQIESSK
-2581 DEKTSVV
+2581 DEELKKQETSVI
-2588 EQFFSKLKDSLYD
+2588 EQFFTKLKDSICD

-2629 YLNDKGASSGDRV
+2629 YLRNKDASLGNSENG
-2642 GKVLS
+2642 LS